1 MPISTRHIRTATI
14 QTLAAMLLTGAISVA
29 RSAQSS
35 SIPAYLDPL
44 QPVSVGVGDLVS
56 KMTPEKKTSQLV
68 NQARA
73 IPRPKAVFR
82 DHPSARLLPS
92 KLLCP

>member
-56 KMTPEKKTSQLV
+56 K
-68 NQARA
+68 
-73 IPRPKAVFR
+73 
-82 DHPSARLLPS
+82 
-92 KLLCP
+92 